1 MDERSRE
8 AGLALKRRKARYPF
22 AFPGL
27 RADAFFPGSNIPRP
41 IYRDIR
47 LYPKYFGIKK
57 RLPRI
62 LRKKRHARV

>member
-1 MDERSRE
+1 M
-8 AGLALKRRKARYPF
+8 YPD
-22 AFPGL
+22 L
-27 RADAFFPGSNIPRP
+27 RADVYFPGSNIPRS

-57 RLPRI
+57 KFPRI